1 MMLGE
6 LVGEFFSYFKFLLT
20 YFGLGLVLE
29 NLIYRWITNYL
40 FLRIKRFTV
49 SKFECLDKKN
59 CTLNFMMEIIKY

>member
-29 NLIYRWITNYL
+29 NLIYELQITCFFELN
-40 FLRIKRFTV
+40 V
-49 SKFECLDKKN
+49 SFEMPLCDDRASN
-59 CTLNFMMEIIKY
+59 